1 MTQVYIGIAGIK
13 SFGVNAIIL
22 LSTLLFIL
30 FPACSENKDKIV
42 ANKNLPNIVY
52 IFADDL
58 GYGDLGCYG
67 AKDIRTPYLDSMAGE
82 GILFSEFYSAS
93 SVCSPSRAAL
103 LTGRIPQRMGI
114 NQVFFP
120 ESFTGMPPSEIT
132 IAELLKGKGYATGIV
147 GKWHLGHHL
156 QFLPLQQGFD
166 TYFGIP
172 YSNDMRSVVYMRDN
186 KMVEDSVDQRMTTK
200 RYTAESLKF
209 IDQHR
214 NHPFYLYLAY
224 NMPHV
229 PIYASGE
236 FIGSSQRG
244 LYGDVIQEID
254 WSVGQIL
261 NKLAEH
267 GLLENTLIV
276 FSSDNG
282 PWLAMK
288 EHGGSAGIL
297 REGKQYTFEGGLR
310 VPTLAMWKGKIAP
323 NRIYSRMA
331 TQMDWFPTIAA
342 IADIKIPTD
351 RPIDGR
357 DLSEVL
363 FNEGAR
369 EADTFLYFDGDKLEG
384 YRKGDYKVKL
394 PYQGFSGAPW
404 KKAVAPHDTLL
415 INLKEDPGE
424 LKNLYSSNPE
434 LARALLTEMEMEL
447 EVLGPLPPS
456 INIGRAQDNS
466 HYDYL
471 MKKRNKELE

>member
-1 MTQVYIGIAGIK
+1 MGITGIK
-13 SFGVNAIIL
+13 SFGANSIIL
-22 LSTLLFIL
+22 LSILIFVL
-30 FPACSENKDKIV
+30 FPACSENKHTV
-42 ANKNLPNIVY
+42 VTNKNLPNIVY

-132 IAELLKGKGYATGIV
+132 IAELLKEKGYATGIV

-166 TYFGIP
+166 SYFGIP

-200 RYTAESLKF
+200 RYTDESLRF

-214 NHPFYLYLAY
+214 DHPFYLYLAY

-236 FIGSSQRG
+236 FTGTSQRG

-261 NKLAEH
+261 NKLAED

-282 PWLAMK
+282 PWLAME
-288 EHGGSAGIL
+288 EHGGSAGVL

-310 VPTLAMWKGKIAP
+310 VPTMAMWKGKIAP
-323 NRIYSRMA
+323 KRIYSGMA

-342 IADIKIPTD
+342 ITDIKMPID

-363 FNEGAR
+363 FNKGVR

-384 YRKGDYKVKL
+384 FRKGDYKVKL
-394 PYQGFSGAPW
+394 PYKGFSGAPW

-434 LARALLTEMEMEL
+434 LTRALLTEMETEL
-447 EVLGPLPPS
+447 EALGPLPPS

-466 HYDYL
+466 HYEYL
-471 MKKRNKELE
+471 IMKQNKELEKIK